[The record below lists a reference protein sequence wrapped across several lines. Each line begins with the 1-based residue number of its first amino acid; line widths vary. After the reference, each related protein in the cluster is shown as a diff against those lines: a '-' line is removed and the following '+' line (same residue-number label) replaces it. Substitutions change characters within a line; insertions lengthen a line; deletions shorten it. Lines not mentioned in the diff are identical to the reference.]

1 LTPIST
7 KSFVGWG
14 FAPNPTGRAYSAPTG
29 PLDVFR
35 GLLLKGGEGGE
46 RQEGRGETR
55 GEEEDRRDEA
65 RREEGREEEEKEKS
79 APMIRDAFTGRI
91 GH

>member
-1 LTPIST
+1 LTPICT

-35 GLLLKGGEGGE
+35 GLLLKGGEGGKTGGK
-46 RQEGRGETR
+46 RRDTGRGG
-55 GEEEDRRDEA
+55 GEER
-65 RREEGREEEEKEKS
+65 
-79 APMIRDAFTGRI
+79 
-91 GH
+91 